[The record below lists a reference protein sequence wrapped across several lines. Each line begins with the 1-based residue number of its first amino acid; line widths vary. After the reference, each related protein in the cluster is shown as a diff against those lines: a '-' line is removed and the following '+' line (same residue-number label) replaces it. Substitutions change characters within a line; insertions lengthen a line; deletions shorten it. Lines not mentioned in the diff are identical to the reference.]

1 MQYILCLKVICL
13 VFWIMLYFQWY
24 IICNNQVNGKE
35 KYFQIIFPFYWV
47 KAIAIQ
53 PFSPIFCS
61 ILLKIAYS
69 LGSLE
74 LSQLS
79 FG

>member
-1 MQYILCLKVICL
+1 MEKKSTSK
-13 VFWIMLYFQWY
+13 LY
-24 IICNNQVNGKE
+24 
-35 KYFQIIFPFYWV
+35 FPFYWV

-69 LGSLE
+69 LPLGSLE

>member
-1 MQYILCLKVICL
+1 MEKKSTSK
-13 VFWIMLYFQWY
+13 LY
-24 IICNNQVNGKE
+24 
-35 KYFQIIFPFYWV
+35 FPFYWV